1 MAKNE
6 SKINSNVVENTTSS
20 SFADEEWGDGE
31 SDEDAEET
39 EEEKE
44 LSEEDKKKIVNQTEE
59 KIKKEKEKKTEVKVT
74 KEEEK
79 IRPKDSDKKYKNK
92 IIKRELIN
100 GKRDGKGNIDTK
112 IRNTYEIE
120 NNVTKQLFGSSK
132 YSEGLKNAFKQK
144 NELFW
149 KYIEES
155 FDDLKKKNAVEDIE
169 ILNEALEDPIKNG
182 EFMGNI
188 RFLLMTGSLPEKW
201 HPDNNW
207 ELGYFQKDFTD
218 YVKYKIWNVDVNDI
232 EILEINDVSNK
243 RMTTRDGNPVLTTA
257 KVKIEDKTF
266 MCYLTVIKKGEF
278 LLLDFKEVK

>member
-20 SFADEEWGDGE
+20 SLSDEEWDDDE

-79 IRPKDSDKKYKNK
+79 ISPKDSDKKYKNK

-182 EFMGNI
+182 EFMGNM

-243 RMTTRDGNPVLTTA
+243 GMTTRDGNPVLTTA